1 MPYRYKINKTN
12 DIVFICTTKVNNNDV
27 CTISYPPD
35 GKNGGMGRRFYL

>member
-27 CTISYPPD
+27 SYPPD